1 MKANQAWVG
10 SLLRQKPFHNWV
22 SEKTFHK
29 LKSFFFSRSDGS
41 VATAMKYANKTFQH
55 FYLTIIHPKR
65 MQMGPARRN
74 LNLLTNFMKFR
85 SGKYIQKKLSYTPK
99 VSFIPFVGLTL

>member
-29 LKSFFFSRSDGS
+29 LKSFFSSRSDGS
-41 VATAMKYANKTFQH
+41 TATAMKYANKTFQP
-55 FYLTIIHPKR
+55 LECVI
-65 MQMGPARRN
+65 
-74 LNLLTNFMKFR
+74 
-85 SGKYIQKKLSYTPK
+85 
-99 VSFIPFVGLTL
+99 